1 MRSHRAGAAV
11 LLPPLE
17 VPTGNVHVLPPDQGP
32 GRASTPPT
40 PAPPAVEPGTVGPG
54 RAEWVIKD
62 GEGADLGRVLPSRS
76 EALREM
82 GVLAYRGRVSLPLI
96 LYGPDGR
103 PTGDHLA

>member
-1 MRSHRAGAAV
+1 
-11 LLPPLE
+11 
-17 VPTGNVHVLPPDQGP
+17 
-32 GRASTPPT
+32 
-40 PAPPAVEPGTVGPG
+40 VGPG

>member
-1 MRSHRAGAAV
+1 M
-11 LLPPLE
+11 
-17 VPTGNVHVLPPDQGP
+17 
-32 GRASTPPT
+32 
-40 PAPPAVEPGTVGPG
+40 
-54 RAEWVIKD
+54 IKD